1 MLSNY
6 RMKACSYSDPEAPT
20 PPPVG
25 ECHRC
30 GEDIVPGDHYITVD
44 GVNYCEYC
52 IEDMTYEELI
62 RLLGFDWKEAR
73 EEDIYDGYDG

>member
-6 RMKACSYSDPEAPT
+6 RMKVGSYSGPEAQA
-20 PPPVG
+20 PPAVCV
-25 ECHRC
+25 CHGC
-30 GEDIVPGDHYITVD
+30 GENIVPGDHYITVD

-52 IEDMTYEELI
+52 LEDMTCEKLI